1 MILLSS
7 AYEMFLGIHN
17 VLRWVLLLSGFMALL
32 LAVKGMSTKSLY
44 GKTENRW
51 RLVFT
56 IMNHSQLLI
65 GLLLY
70 FVFSPI
76 TKSALSNMGAAMKDA
91 SLRFWAV
98 EHFTTMLIAVILVTI
113 GGSKVKKAASDA
125 SKHKLTLIFFGIA
138 MLLILSMIPWPFGAN
153 PRPWFRI

>member
-1 MILLSS
+1 MILSS
-7 AYEMFLGIHN
+7 AYELFLGIHN
-17 VLRWVLLLSGFMALL
+17 LLRWVLLLSGLMAIV
-32 LAVKGMSTKSLY
+32 LAAKGLSSKSSY

-51 RLVFT
+51 RLIFT

-70 FVFSPI
+70 FVFSPV
-76 TKSALSNMGAAMKDA
+76 TKAAMSNMGAAMKDA

-98 EHFTTMLIAVILVTI
+98 EHFMTMLIAVVLVTI
-113 GGSKVKKAASDA
+113 GGSKVKKAASDV
-125 SKHKLTLIFFGIA
+125 SKHKLTLVFFGIA

-153 PRPWFRI
+153 PRPWFRF